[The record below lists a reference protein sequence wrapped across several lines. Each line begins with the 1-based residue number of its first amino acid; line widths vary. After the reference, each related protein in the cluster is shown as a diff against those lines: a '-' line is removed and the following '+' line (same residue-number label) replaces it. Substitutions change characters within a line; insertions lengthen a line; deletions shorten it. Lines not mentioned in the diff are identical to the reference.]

1 MRVGIAL
8 QLPGMRLIWRRYSGH
23 LDRFGQ
29 TVRMKKP
36 TRLASVVAFA
46 LTAAF
51 SYQAVSEMRQLFRTL
66 LLAQE
71 TLDQYRWTNRPVLLF
86 APSERDEAYLLQ
98 MKILDAD
105 KSGLAER
112 DILVLSDISA
122 LGKGKLRETLQIDG
136 FEIILIGKDG
146 GVKFRSK
153 TPISVE
159 ELFSL
164 IDAMPM
170 RRQEMRD
177 M

>member
-1 MRVGIAL
+1 
-8 QLPGMRLIWRRYSGH
+8 
-23 LDRFGQ
+23 
-29 TVRMKKP
+29 MKKP
-36 TRLASVVAFA
+36 TRLVSLVAFA
-46 LTAAF
+46 LTAVF
-51 SYQAVSEMRQLFRTL
+51 SYQAMSEMRQLFRTL

>member
-8 QLPGMRLIWRRYSGH
+8 QLPGMRLIWRQYSGH

>member
-146 GVKFRSK
+146 VVKFRSK

>member
-1 MRVGIAL
+1 M
-8 QLPGMRLIWRRYSGH
+8 
-23 LDRFGQ
+23 
-29 TVRMKKP
+29 
-36 TRLASVVAFA
+36 ASVVAFA

>member
-1 MRVGIAL
+1 
-8 QLPGMRLIWRRYSGH
+8 
-23 LDRFGQ
+23 
-29 TVRMKKP
+29 MKKP
-36 TRLASVVAFA
+36 TRLVSLVAFA

-153 TPISVE
+153 TSISVE

>member
-1 MRVGIAL
+1 
-8 QLPGMRLIWRRYSGH
+8 
-23 LDRFGQ
+23 
-29 TVRMKKP
+29 MKKP